1 MPDRLVRPKPSR
13 NQQLGRG
20 RKAHRAVEDQEAIS
34 GDDPVGRPH
43 RAAAVGRF
51 PGRSQA
57 RPQERNAARSAAR
70 PYRHGGERPGARP
83 MLDAADRLAG
93 RVGQRTEI
101 MAVRERSFDWRL
113 PAVWAVLLTISVFA
127 HAYVEVADSGHRLG
141 FGRAVVQEA
150 ASHIMVAALLPAIYW
165 LHRRFPIGASPRN
178 ILIRNILIHVLAI
191 VPFSV
196 TRTVGMTGLRLLWFV
211 GLMGERYSF
220 PLTADRLFYEFSK
233 DIVNYAMLS
242 AAVVAIRYVLER
254 RPSSEPALP
263 PARTP
268 SPPPTALPE
277 RFAVRKRGGNEV
289 VVEVA
294 DIDWIEAAGNYAVL
308 HVGGDTF
315 EIRSSLSKLEAELDP
330 KRFVRGHKS
339 HMVNIA
345 RVTEVT
351 PWISGDWRIR
361 LQDGAEVN
369 LSRRYRQRFEALAPV
384 RS

>member
-1 MPDRLVRPKPSR
+1 MTAM
-13 NQQLGRG
+13 Q
-20 RKAHRAVEDQEAIS
+20 
-34 GDDPVGRPH
+34 
-43 RAAAVGRF
+43 
-51 PGRSQA
+51 
-57 RPQERNAARSAAR
+57 
-70 PYRHGGERPGARP
+70 
-83 MLDAADRLAG
+83 
-93 RVGQRTEI
+93 
-101 MAVRERSFDWRL
+101 ERSFDWRL
-113 PAVWAVLLTISVFA
+113 PAIWAVLLTISVFA
-127 HAYVEVADSGHRLG
+127 HAYVEVADSGHRIGLD
-141 FGRAVVQEA
+141 RTVVHEM

-165 LHRRFPIGASPRN
+165 LHRRFPLGASPRN
-178 ILIRNILIHVLAI
+178 IAIHVLAV

-196 TRTVGMTGLRLLWFV
+196 TRTVGMTGLRLLWFAGV
-211 GLMGERYSF
+211 MGERYSF
-220 PLTADRLFYEFSK
+220 PLTADRLFYEFTK
-233 DIVNYAMLS
+233 DIVSYAMLS
-242 AAVVAIRYVLER
+242 AAVVAIRYILER
-254 RPSSEPALP
+254 KPSAEPALP
-263 PARTP
+263 ATP
-268 SPPPTALPE
+268 PSMAAALPE

-308 HVGGDTF
+308 QVGGDTF

-330 KRFVRGHKS
+330 KRFVRVHKS